1 MKIYF
6 AFVCAVILLSACKN
20 EPKKTVDEKVT
31 EEKPAEKPQE
41 KKDYFPVAD
50 FIKKEISYVDSLPLP
65 IIKYHIENNQ
75 SDSVFIK
82 PKEFN
87 AIAQEFLPAILT
99 TPAFEENFTETSFM
113 DETTQSVTF
122 TYLSK
127 KNNDELRHID
137 VLVKPTPRLDKVR
150 SVYMEKIINKNDT
163 LIIKKMIWKARR
175 NFNII
180 TSIQPLGKK
189 AVIKQLKIVWDDR
202 D

>member
-1 MKIYF
+1 MKKYF
-6 AFVCAVILLSACKN
+6 APVFSIALLIVACKN
-20 EPKKTVDEKVT
+20 EPKKNSIENAPEEKV
-31 EEKPAEKPQE
+31 PE
-41 KKDYFPVAD
+41 KKKYFPVTD
-50 FIKKEISYVDSLPLP
+50 FIKKEIRYVDSLPLA
-65 IIKYHIENNQ
+65 IIKYNIESNK

-87 AIAQEFLPAILT
+87 SIAQEFLPAQLFS
-99 TPAFEENFTETSFM
+99 PSFEEDFTETSFM

-122 TYLSK
+122 TYSTPK
-127 KNNDELRHID
+127 KNEELRHVD
-137 VLVKPTPRLDKVR
+137 VLVKPTPGLKKVK

-180 TSIQPLGKK
+180 TSIQPLGQK